1 MSASPDAAG
10 FAGTLQLAAALA
22 AVLCLAAAAIEDAW
36 RYRISNAL
44 VIGVILCF
52 AVFAAAQG
60 SWPLLGWSLA
70 AGVGMLVVAML
81 PFALGI
87 FGGGDT
93 KLIAAMALWTQ
104 FAGLPRFLLVMSACG
119 GILGVVWLIR
129 RRLARPKAPA
139 VATPAAATPAAA
151 LQASAAMPA
160 TTDAPAAAGV
170 PDEEQG
176 SVPASAAPFTRL
188 PYGIAIALAGIDFF
202 LFAPQ
207 SPLQGWQPF

>member
-1 MSASPDAAG
+1 MTASTDAAG
-10 FAGTLQLAAALA
+10 FAATLQLAASLA
-22 AVLCLAAAAIEDAW
+22 ALLCLAAAAIEDGW

-44 VIGVILCF
+44 VIGVTLCF

-60 SWPLLGWSLA
+60 SWVLLGWSLA
-70 AGVGMLVVAML
+70 AGIGVLVVAML

-129 RRLARPKAPA
+129 RRLAGPAAKPA
-139 VATPAAATPAAA
+139 VTPPEPPVQQTEAKAGDEPEAAP
-151 LQASAAMPA
+151 
-160 TTDAPAAAGV
+160 G
-170 PDEEQG
+170 G
-176 SVPASAAPFTRL
+176 AAPFTRL

-202 LFAPQ
+202 LFGPQ
-207 SPLQGWQPF
+207 SPLRDWLPF

>member
-10 FAGTLQLAAALA
+10 FAATLQLAAALA
-22 AVLCLAAAAIEDAW
+22 ALLCLVAAAIEDGW

-44 VIGVILCF
+44 VIGVVLCF

-60 SWPLLGWSLA
+60 SWVLLGWSLA
-70 AGVGMLVVAML
+70 AGVGVLLVAML

-129 RRLARPKAPA
+129 RRLAGPKVSAAAAQEPPARPAPA
-139 VATPAAATPAAA
+139 GTPASGDAAREE
-151 LQASAAMPA
+151 
-160 TTDAPAAAGV
+160 
-170 PDEEQG
+170 PDSGPGE
-176 SVPASAAPFTRL
+176 AAPFARL

-202 LFAPQ
+202 LFGPQ
-207 SPLQGWQPF
+207 SPLLGWLPF

>member
-10 FAGTLQLAAALA
+10 FAATLQLAAALA
-22 AVLCLAAAAIEDAW
+22 ALLCLVAAAIEDGW

-44 VIGVILCF
+44 VIGVVLCF
-52 AVFAAAQG
+52 AVYAAAQG
-60 SWPLLGWSLA
+60 SWVLLGWSLA
-70 AGVGMLVVAML
+70 AGFGVLLVAML

-129 RRLARPKAPA
+129 RRLAGPN
-139 VATPAAATPAAA
+139 
-151 LQASAAMPA
+151 ASAAAAQKPPA
-160 TTDAPAAAGV
+160 RPAPA
-170 PDEEQG
+170 ET
-176 SVPASAAPFTRL
+176 PASADAARADPESGPREAVPFARL

-202 LFAPQ
+202 LFGPQ
-207 SPLQGWQPF
+207 SPLLAWLPF

>member
-119 GILGVVWLIR
+119 GVLGVVWLIR
-129 RRLARPKAPA
+129 RRLARPKA
-139 VATPAAATPAAA
+139 PAAATPAAA

-160 TTDAPAAAGV
+160 TTDAPAAGGV
-170 PDEEQG
+170 PDEEQE
-176 SVPASAAPFTRL
+176 SVPAGPAPFTRL

-202 LFAPQ
+202 LFGPQ